1 MGRRI
6 KTRIPFLSCLLLIA
20 CPLWASAQQPR
31 PSPTPPTDQPTS
43 VTADEIKQFE
53 DSLKPYIEKARQTYP
68 DAKKRFLAGLPQG
81 QWFSLTTK
89 IHDEQG
95 RFEQVFVAVRGIKD
109 GVVTGVI
116 ANETNVVTKCKLGDA
131 YSFPEKDLL
140 DWTISHPDGTEEGN
154 FVGKYIE
161 SLQKPLS
168 TQ

>member
-1 MGRRI
+1 VRI
-6 KTRIPFLSCLLLIA
+6 FFLSWDLLFA
-20 CPLWASAQQPR
+20 CPLWAGAQQPR
-31 PSPTPPTDQPTS
+31 PSPTPPPDQPVST
-43 VTADEIKQFE
+43 TADEIKQFE
-53 DSLKPYIEKARQTYP
+53 ESLKPYIEKARRTYP

-89 IHDEQG
+89 IYDEQG
-95 RFEQVFVAVRGIKD
+95 RFEQVFVTVREIKD
-109 GVVTGVI
+109 GVVKGVI
-116 ANETNVVTKCKLGDA
+116 ANETNVVTKYKLGDA

-161 SLQKPLS
+161 SLQKPQP

>member
-1 MGRRI
+1 MRI
-6 KTRIPFLSCLLLIA
+6 FFLSCALLIA
-20 CPLWASAQQPR
+20 RPLWASTQQPR
-31 PSPTPPTDQPTS
+31 PSPTPPTDQSTS

-53 DSLKPYIEKARQTYP
+53 ESLKPYIAKARQTYP

-95 RFEQVFVAVRGIKD
+95 RFEQVFVTVREIKD
-109 GVVTGVI
+109 GIVKGVI
-116 ANETNVVTKCKLGDA
+116 ANETNVVTKYKLGDA
-131 YSFPEKDLL
+131 YSFPEKDLV

-161 SLQKPLS
+161 SLQKPQP